1 MTTGRSRVTD
11 FSLIETLRFDADAG
25 FVRLRL
31 HLARLSRSARRVGFP
46 EPAAAAAKLDEAV
59 AGASRGLRVRLT
71 LDRQGLM
78 EVTTAPFTP
87 LPADTLWTVRIAHS
101 RLDSND
107 KLLRLKTT
115 NRAVYD
121 TARAEYASSD
131 ADEVVMLNERGEV
144 CEGTITSVF
153 LDDGSGILRT
163 PPISCGLLAG
173 VLRTELICQ
182 RKARVSR
189 ISLEELRAGKL
200 YVGNSLRG
208 LIPATIIA

>member
-1 MTTGRSRVTD
+1 MTD

-46 EPAAAAAKLDEAV
+46 EPATAAAKLDEAV
-59 AGASRGLRVRLT
+59 AGASRGLRVRMT

>member
-1 MTTGRSRVTD
+1 MTDV
-11 FSLIETLRFDADAG
+11 SLIETLRFDADAG

-59 AGASRGLRVRLT
+59 AGASRGLRVRMT

-101 RLDSND
+101 RLDTND
-107 KLLRLKTT
+107 KLLRLKKT

>member
-1 MTTGRSRVTD
+1 VTD

-46 EPAAAAAKLDEAV
+46 EPATAAAKLDEAV
-59 AGASRGLRVRLT
+59 AGASRGLRVRMT

>member
-59 AGASRGLRVRLT
+59 AGASRGLRVRMT